1 MKISKQDIKIFL
13 SSILGFFI
21 FGFSLVYIQD
31 RMFDNLLDSGRYTIG
46 VGEKIEKRRTD
57 WGFIYSYKVNYIEY
71 EGSVVL
77 SLGDTGMVVGG
88 VYFVV
93 FDPDKPK
100 KSFLIE
106 SPKVP
111 ANINLDSIPLDGWSD
126 LPISVP
132 KDSIVRF

>member
-1 MKISKQDIKIFL
+1 MKISKQNIKIFL
-13 SSILGFFI
+13 FSILGFFI
-21 FGFSLVYIQD
+21 FGFSLVYIQN

-57 WGFIYSYKVNYIEY
+57 WEFIYSYKVNNIEY

-93 FDPDKPK
+93 FDSDKPK
-100 KSFLIE
+100 KSFLIK
-106 SPKVP
+106 SPAVP
-111 ANINLDSIPLDGWSD
+111 ANINLDSIPLDGWPK
-126 LPISVP
+126 LPVQIA
-132 KDSIVRF
+132 KDSITRF